1 MLYSNDANSAH
12 RSSVIDSLEAIRREG
27 GILAFFYCDFRNA
40 RSASAS
46 EALRSTLSQLLCQL
60 RDHAIDPGSLIDD
73 LVDAKKRGGATRNN
87 TKELA
92 GFASRTA
99 RLFMKKPLVVVDA
112 LDECKDIETL
122 LEGLNTLKE
131 YVQLFMTSRPLPV
144 IKDGLSGVPLVSMD
158 DMTEKLSA
166 DIALHVTRELD
177 ARRRLRALGPELKME
192 IRSVLCHKADG
203 M

>member
-1 MLYSNDANSAH
+1 M
-12 RSSVIDSLEAIRREG
+12 
-27 GILAFFYCDFRNA
+27 
-40 RSASAS
+40 
-46 EALRSTLSQLLCQL
+46 LCQL
-60 RDHAIDPGSLIDD
+60 RDHAIDPGSLFDD

>member
-1 MLYSNDANSAH
+1 
-12 RSSVIDSLEAIRREG
+12 
-27 GILAFFYCDFRNA
+27 
-40 RSASAS
+40 
-46 EALRSTLSQLLCQL
+46 
-60 RDHAIDPGSLIDD
+60 
-73 LVDAKKRGGATRNN
+73 
-87 TKELA
+87 
-92 GFASRTA
+92 
-99 RLFMKKPLVVVDA
+99 MKKPLVVVDA

-166 DIALHVTRELD
+166 DIALHVTRELY